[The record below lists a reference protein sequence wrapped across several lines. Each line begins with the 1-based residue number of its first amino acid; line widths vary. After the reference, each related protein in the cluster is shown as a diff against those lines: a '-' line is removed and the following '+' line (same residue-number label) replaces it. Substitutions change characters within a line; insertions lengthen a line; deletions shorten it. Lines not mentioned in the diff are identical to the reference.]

1 MAIKPNLKIRVAM
14 FLIFEKIM
22 DEFLRCRLPFSKKA
36 TVGKTKPGCC
46 VVETRARELG
56 MDRNEFKP
64 PKSPKLTENE
74 MFRKNRK
81 NIVNDSDRS
90 EAMETIRIEMQ
101 GLRP

>member
-1 MAIKPNLKIRVAM
+1 
-14 FLIFEKIM
+14 
-22 DEFLRCRLPFSKKA
+22 
-36 TVGKTKPGCC
+36 
-46 VVETRARELG
+46 
-56 MDRNEFKP
+56 MDRNECKP
-64 PKSPKLTENE
+64 PKPPKLTENE

>member
-1 MAIKPNLKIRVAM
+1 
-14 FLIFEKIM
+14 
-22 DEFLRCRLPFSKKA
+22 
-36 TVGKTKPGCC
+36 
-46 VVETRARELG
+46 

-90 EAMETIRIEMQ
+90 EAMETIRLSADMALIRLLAEMVLIPAMEKYKHCASCKMSRQ
-101 GLRP
+101 I